1 MLIKCPYCEFES
13 VLDNW
18 KIYLSKVCRI
28 FNEQEV
34 SLSYVCDWVKCPVCK
49 NFVEFEADK
58 ELILSLNK
66 KSVEQDIVKL
76 KNAIESKEVD
86 PDVKVIY
93 CKGCNLWR
101 EFAYFKL
108 LGIAKNESTKK
119 VEIESEVF
127 VKNELEIKPDK
138 VIINKAKCVCCGNE
152 IVIEPVEVSY
162 PLSDDDKLKVF
173 YSLKE
178 KVVDKTNL

>member
-18 KIYLSKVCRI
+18 KIYLSKICRI

-34 SLSYVCDWVKCPVCK
+34 NLSYLCDWVRCPVCK
-49 NFVEFEADK
+49 TLIEFEADK
-58 ELILSLNK
+58 ELILNLNK
-66 KSVEQDIVKL
+66 KNIKQDVIKL
-76 KNAIESKEVD
+76 KNAIESIEVH
-86 PDVKVIY
+86 PDIKMIY

-101 EFAYFKL
+101 ELDYFKL
-108 LGIAKNESTKK
+108 LGIVKGESVKK
-119 VEIESEVF
+119 IEIESDYLVEDEF
-127 VKNELEIKPDK
+127 KTKTNR
-138 VIINKAKCVCCGNE
+138 VIINKAKCICCGNE
-152 IVIEPVEVSY
+152 IVIEPIEVGY

-178 KVVDKTNL
+178 KATNKINL